1 VGVQSEARDER
12 FRPLGRQSSDLRRS
26 VAGNVSVELGGFGAA
41 ALTAASIDF
50 FDAADART
58 FTLSYSPRLGDGALS
73 ARVIYTEREDSDLAF
88 GLTFTAALSGD
99 VSASAGYDQNRR
111 GASYRASLQRAAAYD
126 GAVGWRA
133 RASVG
138 RRRYAEFA
146 ARRRGRYGESVA
158 QVARAGN
165 VLGARLGHGGSIG
178 VVEGR
183 GFVAPP
189 IRGGFALVDVGAAG
203 VRVERDRFVAGVT
216 NTAGR
221 VVLTDL
227 RPYDANVIAIRADDL
242 PFDQTPA
249 ATQARISPAHGAG
262 VLVHF
267 TEDTG
272 QLIETHA
279 LVGAHPATRGSVLVR
294 RRDGARFP
302 VGSQGRVVLRGARAG
317 DIVEL
322 DLDRR
327 CSARA
332 DIEAAAD
339 GLALQCGDA

>member
-1 VGVQSEARDER
+1 
-12 FRPLGRQSSDLRRS
+12 
-26 VAGNVSVELGGFGAA
+26 
-41 ALTAASIDF
+41 
-50 FDAADART
+50 
-58 FTLSYSPRLGDGALS
+58 
-73 ARVIYTEREDSDLAF
+73 
-88 GLTFTAALSGD
+88 
-99 VSASAGYDQNRR
+99 
-111 GASYRASLQRAAAYD
+111 
-126 GAVGWRA
+126 
-133 RASVG
+133 
-138 RRRYAEFA
+138 
-146 ARRRGRYGESVA
+146 
-158 QVARAGN
+158 
-165 VLGARLGHGGSIG
+165 LGARLGHGGSIG
-178 VVEGR
+178 VVDGHT
-183 GFVAPP
+183 FAAPP

-267 TEDTG
+267 TEDTE